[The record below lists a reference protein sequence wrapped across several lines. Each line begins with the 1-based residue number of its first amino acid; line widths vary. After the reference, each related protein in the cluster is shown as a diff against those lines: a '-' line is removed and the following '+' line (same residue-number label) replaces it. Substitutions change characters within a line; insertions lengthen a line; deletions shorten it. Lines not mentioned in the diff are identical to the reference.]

1 MSNRYIQRKKW
12 FLKATAISGFVQ
24 QAIPA
29 RVLCGHVFRERSEH
43 HTFSL
48 GASTAKG
55 YSFLVEFE
63 GVGNGRNVDTT
74 MPNRTLESIDLSDTI
89 KYRCNKVNY
98 RRDRFENVKS
108 GLF

>member
-1 MSNRYIQRKKW
+1 M
-12 FLKATAISGFVQ
+12 
-24 QAIPA
+24 
-29 RVLCGHVFRERSEH
+29 
-43 HTFSL
+43 
-48 GASTAKG
+48 
-55 YSFLVEFE
+55 VEFE